1 MATILRVDGDSEE
14 VQPRNGIDFSLEEL
28 QKIVGGYIEIVKVS
42 NRQIMVVDN
51 EGKLKG
57 KPVNLMASFLYGNPD
72 DDAIVGDALVCE
84 SGEVK

>member
-57 KPVNLMASFLYGNPD
+57 KPVNLMASFLYGNPMMMP
-72 DDAIVGDALVCE
+72 
-84 SGEVK
+84 